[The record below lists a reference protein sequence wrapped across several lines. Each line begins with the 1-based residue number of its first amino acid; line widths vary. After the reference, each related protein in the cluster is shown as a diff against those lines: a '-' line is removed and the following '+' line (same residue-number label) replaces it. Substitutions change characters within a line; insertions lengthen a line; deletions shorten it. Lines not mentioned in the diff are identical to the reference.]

1 MNLCEI
7 INYLCDI
14 LFKSNF
20 QIFKIIFRACI
31 VNNYIYS
38 SKNMES
44 RKDLLFFSNYC
55 DFCKK
60 IIDLI
65 IKNNIRDRF
74 IFVCV
79 DNKTLAIPKFVNRV
93 PMVLTYFKDIYAD
106 SAVIDYVE
114 SLIPKKQNESLEE
127 ISPFTLGTA
136 MEQKISGPEPKTED
150 TSRTSK
156 MDSSLFEKYINS
168 RKNDDDA
175 IKKMQNG
182 ANISRV

>member
-1 MNLCEI
+1 
-7 INYLCDI
+7 
-14 LFKSNF
+14 
-20 QIFKIIFRACI
+20 
-31 VNNYIYS
+31 
-38 SKNMES
+38 
-44 RKDLLFFSNYC
+44 
-55 DFCKK
+55 
-60 IIDLI
+60 
-65 IKNNIRDRF
+65 
-74 IFVCV
+74 
-79 DNKTLAIPKFVNRV
+79 
-93 PMVLTYFKDIYAD
+93 MVLTYFKDIYAD

-136 MEQKISGPEPKTED
+136 NMSQYTYISKDGESYDTNTSDNNIYGILGMEQKISGPEPKTED